1 VINNKKVFL
10 IYIVCFF
17 LFLTLL
23 LFPNYNSKT
32 KLFTYFLKDKVESPF
47 IFVGNEVRDLFLVFN
62 LNFDYADTIKKLED
76 ENNYLQSI
84 NKYLLTLTSKY
95 SDQNKIFH
103 QSSVK
108 LPISVGVHILGD
120 RNLVYNKN
128 FIINK
133 GSNNGLVIGDYI
145 IDGLNIVGRIVS
157 INFNT
162 SEVVTVKSINY
173 GDEVFINGK
182 SYIVSGTNNN
192 YLSFL
197 RQKESTEIPDFQAGD
212 IAVVHLNDIKLRL
225 FITILFLIYGNFSSV
240 INDIVIFSLINIAF
254 YTVLKEKNIKI
265 IDVLIFILSTFVV
278 EVFVGLPILIGIVI
292 LFIPLILLNYFIN
305 NYNFALFIKS
315 SIIFLLSFIA
325 FCIFDQTLVFRLLN
339 LQYFITIFI
348 LILIFLG
355 LSKYGKE

>member
-1 VINNKKVFL
+1 MINNKKVFS
-10 IYIVCFF
+10 IYIICFF
-17 LFLTLL
+17 LFLTLI

-32 KLFTYFLKDKVESPF
+32 KLFTFFVKEKIESPF
-47 IFVGNEVRDLFLVFN
+47 KFISNEVKDLFLVLN
-62 LNFDYADTIKKLED
+62 LNFDHVNTIKKLED

-84 NKYLLTLTSKY
+84 NKYLLTLTSRY
-95 SDQNKIFH
+95 SEQNKIFH

-108 LPISVGVHILGD
+108 LPISVGVQVLGD

-133 GSNNGLVIGDYI
+133 GSNSGLAIGDYI
-145 IDGLNIVGRIVS
+145 IDGLSIVGRVVN

-212 IAVVHLNDIKLRL
+212 IAVIHLDDLTLRL
-225 FITILFLIYGNFSSV
+225 G
-240 INDIVIFSLINIAF
+240 IVSYDN
-254 YTVLKEKNIKI
+254 NQ
-265 IDVLIFILSTFVV
+265 
-278 EVFVGLPILIGIVI
+278 PILLTPDIT
-292 LFIPLILLNYFIN
+292 
-305 NYNFALFIKS
+305 NFE
-315 SIIFLLSFIA
+315 
-325 FCIFDQTLVFRLLN
+325 N
-339 LQYFITIFI
+339 LRAVTDD
-348 LILIFLG
+348 
-355 LSKYGKE
+355 